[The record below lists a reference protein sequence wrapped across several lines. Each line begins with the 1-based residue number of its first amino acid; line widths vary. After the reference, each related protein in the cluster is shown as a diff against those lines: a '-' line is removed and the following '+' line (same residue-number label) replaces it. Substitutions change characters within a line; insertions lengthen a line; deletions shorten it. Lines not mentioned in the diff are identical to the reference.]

1 MAEIASAYVA
11 LIPTMRGAGATIAK
25 ELDSPEVGRAA
36 EKAGKSAGNRLSSG
50 FKAAAG
56 GLLAGASIAGIAQFA
71 NGAVSAFS
79 ELEDSTAAA
88 GVVFG
93 QNMGQIID
101 QSKTASKELGLSQ
114 QQVINAANT
123 FGTYGKAAGLT
134 GKPLADFATQQTKL
148 AADMASFK
156 GTSPEQAIEAIG
168 AALRGEMEPIRSY
181 GVLLDDATLRN
192 EALSMGLISTTKD
205 ALTPQQKTLA
215 AQSAILKQTTDAQDD
230 FSRTSEST
238 ANVQK
243 TLAAEAENLQ
253 AKLGKQLA
261 PAFTAVR
268 NVANNVMAG
277 FSAGI
282 DYIVPKVQELAGWV
296 KTNQEWLKPIGAMVL
311 GIAAAWGTYT
321 LATKAWT
328 AATTAAA
335 AIQRVLNL
343 AMNANPVGLLVTA
356 IGTLVGALV
365 YFFTQT
371 ETGKKIVQAAW
382 AGIQAAIQ
390 FVADWWTQS
399 AWPAI
404 QRVINWFGQAFQTAG
419 QVIAIAWQSIKNAIA
434 SVWNW
439 INQWV
444 INPFKLGIELLG
456 LAFQYWRDGV
466 TRVWDNI
473 KSAISTAWN
482 WINNNVFTPFKTG
495 VALLGTAFENVKAA
509 ISTAWDGIK
518 SAAAKPINFVLGTV
532 YNDGIRKWWN
542 QIAGA
547 VGLDSLK
554 LPQASLVK
562 FASGGVM
569 PGYTPGRDVHRFV
582 SPTGGRLELSGGE
595 AIMRPE
601 WTRAVGGPRA
611 VAAMNAAARR
621 GQAFS
626 SGGVFG
632 RRAETGG
639 FWDNVGG
646 VASSIGRGLR
656 SFGQSLWDAG
666 AMAVEIIKDPIGAI
680 KRAVSQI
687 MNDAG
692 SGGHSGGLFDM
703 VGTLPA
709 KFAVGLA
716 DKVKSML
723 GAQSTDGGGA
733 AGTAAGA
740 LGVARMSQIVQA
752 LVPGA
757 RVTSGFRPGAITATG
772 FPSMHG
778 MGRAIDIA
786 AARPGDATGMMA
798 IFNALRAAYPNATEL
813 IYSPAGIRQLY
824 KGRPKNYGEPTRGDH
839 FDHVHWAM
847 RHGGVIP
854 GLFDNGGWLPHG
866 GTGVN
871 LTGKPEAV
879 LTPAES
885 AGLKA
890 ALQQGPIDLSDQTIS
905 RLAAEIRHGAREQAV
920 HAVRTAQARPGRR

>member
-1 MAEIASAYVA
+1 MAVELATAYISLV
-11 LIPTMRGAGATIAK
+11 PSMKGAQGQIAK
-25 ELDSPEVGRAA
+25 ELGGPEVQKAADQAGRT
-36 EKAGKSAGNRLSSG
+36 AGSKLSSG
-50 FKAAAG
+50 FKATAA
-56 GLLAGASIAGIAQFA
+56 GLLAGVSIAGIAQFTS
-71 NGAVSAFS
+71 GAVAKFS

-93 QNMGQIID
+93 QNMGSIIS

-123 FGTYGKAAGLT
+123 FGTYGKAAGLS
-134 GKPLADFATQQTKL
+134 GQELANFATQQTAL

-168 AALRGEMEPIRSY
+168 AALRGEMEPIRQY

-215 AQSAILKQTTDAQDD
+215 AQSAILKQTTDAQGD
-230 FSRTSEST
+230 FARTSEST

-268 NVANNVMAG
+268 NVANNVMSG
-277 FSAGI
+277 FSTAI
-282 DYIVPKVQELAGWV
+282 DYVVPRVQELGTWIQ
-296 KTNQEWLKPIGAMVL
+296 KNQEWLKPIAATIG
-311 GIAAAWGTYT
+311 GIVVAWTAYT
-321 LATKAWT
+321 TVTKAWT
-328 AATTAAA
+328 AATKAAA
-335 AIQRVLNL
+335 AIQVVLNA
-343 AMNANPVGLLVTA
+343 AMRANPVGLLVTA
-356 IGTLVGALV
+356 IGALVGALI

-371 ETGKKIVQAAW
+371 ETGKKIVQSAW
-382 AGIQAAIQ
+382 AGIKAAMQ
-390 FVADWWTQS
+390 FVADWWVNS

-404 QRVINWFGQAFQTAG
+404 QRVINWFGQAFKTAG
-419 QVIAIAWQSIKNAIA
+419 QIITIAWQGIKNAA
-434 SVWNW
+434 VGAWNW
-439 INQWV
+439 INKWV

-466 TRVWDNI
+466 TRVWNNI

-495 VALLGTAFENVKAA
+495 VSLLGTAFENVKKA
-509 ISTAWDGIK
+509 IGKAWDGIK

-532 YNDGIRKWWN
+532 YNNGVRKWWN
-542 QIAGA
+542 TIAGA
-547 VGLDSLK
+547 VNLDSLK
-554 LPQASLVK
+554 LPEAKLVK
-562 FASGGVM
+562 FATGGVM
-569 PGYTPGRDVHRFV
+569 PGYTPGRDVHKFY
-582 SPTGGRLELSGGE
+582 SPTAGWLHLSGGE

-601 WTRAVGGPRA
+601 FTRAVGGA
-611 VAAMNAAARR
+611 AGVARLNAAARS
-621 GQAFS
+621 GQAFA

-632 RRAETGG
+632 RSPETGG

-692 SGGHSGGLFDM
+692 SGGNGGGLFDM

-733 AGTAAGA
+733 GGTAAGA
-740 LGVARMSQIVQA
+740 LGVSRMSSIVRA

-757 RVTSGFRPGAITATG
+757 RVTSGFRQGAITATG

-786 AARPGDATGMMA
+786 AARPGDGAGMMA
-798 IFNALRAAYPNATEL
+798 IFNAIRAAYPNSTEL
-813 IYSPAGIRQLY
+813 IYSPANARQLY
-824 KGRPKNYGEPTRGDH
+824 KGRSYMFPEPTRGDH
-839 FDHVHWAM
+839 FDHVHWGM
-847 RHGGVIP
+847 RNGGVVP
-854 GLFDNGGWLPHG
+854 SLFDNGGWLPHG
-866 GTGVN
+866 GVGVN
-871 LTGKPEAV
+871 LTGRPEAV
-879 LTPAES
+879 LTPEES
-885 AGLKA
+885 AGLKNM
-890 ALQQGPIDLSDQTIS
+890 LSQPRGDIHFHTV
-905 RLAAEIRHGAREQAV
+905 RPTPRDVV
-920 HAVRTAQARPGRR
+920 HAIRVNDLNSYMPGG